1 VDPSTPGSPANPDI
15 IGVFYI
21 GAVDSTSLPTE
32 WDISIDLS
40 YWAPT
45 GRFFYRHFS
54 TSTDLDTVARGYE
67 SITEM
72 AGSITDQSGIWT
84 VSEVPEPSF
93 YVLLLAGLGL
103 LAFMVRRRREH

>member
-93 YVLLLAGLGL
+93 YALLLAGLGL